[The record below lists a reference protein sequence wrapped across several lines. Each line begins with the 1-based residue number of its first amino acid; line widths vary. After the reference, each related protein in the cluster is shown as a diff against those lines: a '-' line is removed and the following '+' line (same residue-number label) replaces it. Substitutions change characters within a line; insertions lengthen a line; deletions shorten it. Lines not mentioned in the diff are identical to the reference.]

1 MEGRVSRWVQLLVS
15 LAVVLAWVGV
25 VALTVLFT
33 APFALLRGW
42 LLAGSSLLAV
52 AGLVYACFFWR
63 SCRFT
68 LTNEYIEFHNGILY
82 QVSRRIRR
90 SSIMAVSEIKVP
102 FPMPRVTSL
111 LVSAMGGSMLLPL
124 LDAQDAEQLLQA
136 LMPPGQLPE
145 NEEGMDDAGNVV

>member
-1 MEGRVSRWVQLLVS
+1 MDDGGQSFPVGSAAGFTGS
-15 LAVVLAWVGV
+15 VLAWVGV

-90 SSIMAVSEIKVP
+90 SSIMAG
-102 FPMPRVTSL
+102 L
-111 LVSAMGGSMLLPL
+111 
-124 LDAQDAEQLLQA
+124 
-136 LMPPGQLPE
+136 
-145 NEEGMDDAGNVV
+145 